1 MIRCIYDECQYPD
14 CDFTCEK
21 DRDDIIKML
30 QERRDEL
37 LLERQSLVASIL
49 SVEKAA
55 RDACRGYGFRDN
67 EYEACAKVC
76 QFGYVDCI
84 HNPEYLRRH
93 HPEYWIKLG
102 MPTECED
109 CSDERCAYD
118 DEDK

>member
-1 MIRCIYDECQYPD
+1 MIRCIHNECQYPD
-14 CDFTCEK
+14 CDFTCEM

-30 QERRDEL
+30 QERRDDL
-37 LLERQSLVASIL
+37 LSQIEKSRILL
-49 SVEKAA
+49 SVVESAA
-55 RDACRGYGFRDN
+55 RSACMSLQGSCN

-93 HPEYWIKLG
+93 HPEYWIKIG